1 MIPDAVVAAEATAGI
16 EGWLDFVSATRA
28 FGWARDAADPETVLE
43 VELRLPDG
51 GAPLAVARAERLRE
65 DLRANGVGDGRCGF
79 DVRLEMPEG
88 ADPKAVVAV
97 ARSPR
102 TGAEAQLRRSGDRS
116 AARPDAELSRGL
128 QQIAQG
134 LGRLRQEQL
143 ERLDAIHGSVM
154 QAVRDGARTGG
165 GAQAAEAAAR
175 SAADLRDGMDALA
188 ASVEGT
194 RASVEAAQERIAA
207 VEVFLVRIDGTLRG
221 LDERARDGAA
231 TTGRPALRAA
241 LTLLGLAAAAGA
253 GACLQA
259 LFG

>member
-1 MIPDAVVAAEATAGI
+1 VPDTMIHEPAAVEATAGI

-28 FGWARDAADPETVLE
+28 FGWARDAADPEAVLE

-51 GAPLAVARAERLRE
+51 SAPLAVARAERLRE

-79 DVRLEMPEG
+79 DVRLELPDG

-102 TGAEAQLRRSGDRS
+102 TGAEAQLRRSGDRP
-116 AARPDAELSRGL
+116 AAKPDAELSRGL

-134 LGRLRQEQL
+134 LGRIRQEQQ

-154 QAVRDGARTGG
+154 QALRDGARSGG
-165 GAQAAEAAAR
+165 GAEAARAV
-175 SAADLRDGMDALA
+175 AELRDGMDALA

-194 RASVEAAQERIAA
+194 RTAVEAAQERIAA

-221 LDERARDGAA
+221 IDERAREGVQ
-231 TTGRPALRAA
+231 TSGRPALRAA
-241 LTLLGLAAAAGA
+241 LTLLGLAAAAGG
-253 GACLQA
+253 GAYLQA